1 MGIEFIGCDHGMN
14 TESFDAFF
22 FTNFITFK
30 KLFPREAVF
39 CLLGMTDYN
48 ITFFQS
54 AGIVAEANQ

>member
-1 MGIEFIGCDHGMN
+1 MPN
-14 TESFDAFF
+14 RFDTFS

-30 KLFPREAVF
+30 KAVPALKPYFRLF
-39 CLLGMTDYN
+39 GMAYYN